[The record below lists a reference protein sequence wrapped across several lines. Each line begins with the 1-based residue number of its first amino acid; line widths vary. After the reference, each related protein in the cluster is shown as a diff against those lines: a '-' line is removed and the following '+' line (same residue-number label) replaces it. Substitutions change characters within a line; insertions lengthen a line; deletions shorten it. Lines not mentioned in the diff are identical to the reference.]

1 MSAILIRD
9 FISVFTQSYKGKKI
23 DEWVWPTNYER
34 NNEVMIYMHAIK
46 LEVLK
51 RKSKASPCCLVIVK
65 GEFQLRG
72 KRVVGNNIG
81 LSYFLLTENI
91 LKLRFK
97 I

>member
-1 MSAILIRD
+1 
-9 FISVFTQSYKGKKI
+9 
-23 DEWVWPTNYER
+23 
-34 NNEVMIYMHAIK
+34 MHAIK